1 MTRDVAPKLGFS
13 KPALIHSSFLP
24 SLQGAD
30 TKMSASDLNSSIYL
44 KDTPKEIKNKV
55 SWVFL
60 NYFLNYSF
68 YFLFNR
74 STSMHFLEVKEQLN
88 CTEKRVVIVM

>member
-44 KDTPKEIKNKV
+44 RDTPKEIKNKV
-55 SWVFL
+55 SWVFCMI
-60 NYFLNYSF
+60 FLIIHFVISYLIDQQVCIF
-68 YFLFNR
+68 WR
-74 STSMHFLEVKEQLN
+74 SRNS
-88 CTEKRVVIVM
+88 

>member
-55 SWVFL
+55 SWVYFNDFF
-60 NYFLNYSF
+60 NY
-68 YFLFNR
+68 
-74 STSMHFLEVKEQLN
+74 
-88 CTEKRVVIVM
+88 

>member
-1 MTRDVAPKLGFS
+1 MTRDVAPKLGHV

-55 SWVFL
+55 S
-60 NYFLNYSF
+60 
-68 YFLFNR
+68 
-74 STSMHFLEVKEQLN
+74 
-88 CTEKRVVIVM
+88 